1 MDVYI
6 LFTAEPFCSH
16 GVSLSFYLLEFLS
29 THHKFIYKCFVRDLN
44 LFSVC
49 FNISVSLF
57 SSFLFPWRYP
67 FGAFWLPDPICADW
81 SMGLLHVCSHGIV
94 TESMFMWPTHS
105 EPQQTEVFE
114 FGADK
119 GLLQG
124 HARRWVV
131 CAPKP
136 PEPLK
141 GICQSIFLKQDEG
154 EV

>member
-1 MDVYI
+1 
-6 LFTAEPFCSH
+6 
-16 GVSLSFYLLEFLS
+16 
-29 THHKFIYKCFVRDLN
+29 
-44 LFSVC
+44 
-49 FNISVSLF
+49 
-57 SSFLFPWRYP
+57 
-67 FGAFWLPDPICADW
+67 
-81 SMGLLHVCSHGIV
+81 MGLLHVCSPRIV
-94 TESMFMWPTHS
+94 TERTFLWPAHS
-105 EPQQTEVFE
+105 EPQQAEGFE

-131 CAPKP
+131 CAPKS

>member
-1 MDVYI
+1 
-6 LFTAEPFCSH
+6 
-16 GVSLSFYLLEFLS
+16 
-29 THHKFIYKCFVRDLN
+29 
-44 LFSVC
+44 
-49 FNISVSLF
+49 
-57 SSFLFPWRYP
+57 
-67 FGAFWLPDPICADW
+67 
-81 SMGLLHVCSHGIV
+81 
-94 TESMFMWPTHS
+94 MWPTHS

-124 HARRWVV
+124 HASRWVV
-131 CAPKP
+131 CAPNP